1 MVGGLVEQQQIR
13 SLKQQLAQCHTTA
26 LATGAHAHRRI
37 RIRALQS
44 VHGLLELGVEIPTVG
59 RVDIVL
65 QLAHFFHQRVEI
77 GVRIGHFLANL
88 VETRHLFGDR
98 AECHLDVLAD
108 GLGVI
113 QRRFLLQNA
122 DGETRGQVGFAV
134 GNGVEAGHNLQQR
147 GLTHAVRADD
157 ADLRARQEAQGH
169 IVKNHSVAVSLAG
182 LDHLVNKLSQCC
194 VPSLRNVG
202 IPAFCVC
209 RSMENRTC
217 SPCCGA
223 LPARL
228 VVDESQVCCEL
239 IEAKCFRTVSIRKV
253 PSPIIPYPV
262 YTAVV
267 GRLCGNGSVPPY
279 VVGGDGGLLRRSP
292 SLGVS
297 VCLCVRDGTELR
309 CRRREG
315 SPGVVPVGAVAV
327 ILRGEIGFSRTGYV
341 STV

>member
-1 MVGGLVEQQQIR
+1 MVGGLVKQQQIR

-26 LATGAHAHRRI
+26 LAAGADGHRSV

-77 GVRIGHFLANL
+77 GVRIGHLLANL
-88 VETRHLFGDR
+88 VETRHLFCDR
-98 AECHLDVLAD
+98 AERHLDVLAD
-108 GLGVI
+108 GFGVV
-113 QRRFLLQNA
+113 QRRLLLQNA

-134 GNGVEAGHNLQQR
+134 GNGVEAGHDLQQR

-169 IVKNHSVAVSLAG
+169 VVKNHAVAVSLAG

-209 RSMENRTC
+209 RSTENRTC

-228 VVDESQVCCEL
+228 VADESQVCCNSSKPSVFGPCPY
-239 IEAKCFRTVSIRKV
+239 AKYHRRLSHI
-253 PSPIIPYPV
+253 PS
-262 YTAVV
+262 TQ
-267 GRLCGNGSVPPY
+267 S
-279 VVGGDGGLLRRSP
+279 GGYS
-292 SLGVS
+292 
-297 VCLCVRDGTELR
+297 
-309 CRRREG
+309 
-315 SPGVVPVGAVAV
+315 
-327 ILRGEIGFSRTGYV
+327 
-341 STV
+341 